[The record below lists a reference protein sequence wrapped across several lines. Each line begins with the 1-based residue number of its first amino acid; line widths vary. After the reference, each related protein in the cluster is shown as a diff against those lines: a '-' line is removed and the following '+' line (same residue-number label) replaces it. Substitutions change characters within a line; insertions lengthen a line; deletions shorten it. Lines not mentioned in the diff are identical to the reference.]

1 MALHLTIAPGVAS
14 TILLQPWHLSM
25 PNFLLAGNQILWS
38 CLGMVPAIQVHPVA
52 SPVQVH
58 PVHQRY
64 SRPRCSAVPRGC
76 HINRVPVPFH
86 LQTSSQVARSSLVN
100 LQILQ
105 THSSPLVLL
114 QTLPRLWTR
123 NYGMIIPWSMV
134 LPMLESMV
142 ARGMSMVARE
152 LLAGS
157 VSMVARGMSMEEHHM
172 EINDKVMDQDQL
184 SMQMS
189 GSMSNLTQP

>member
-1 MALHLTIAPGVAS
+1 
-14 TILLQPWHLSM
+14 
-25 PNFLLAGNQILWS
+25 
-38 CLGMVPAIQVHPVA
+38 
-52 SPVQVH
+52 
-58 PVHQRY
+58 
-64 SRPRCSAVPRGC
+64 
-76 HINRVPVPFH
+76 
-86 LQTSSQVARSSLVN
+86 
-100 LQILQ
+100 
-105 THSSPLVLL
+105 
-114 QTLPRLWTR
+114 
-123 NYGMIIPWSMV
+123 MV

-157 VSMVARGMSMEEHHM
+157 VSMVARGMSIEEHHM